1 MPNVTGPEEPIHV
14 PRRWLTWG
22 NLIWLLIVVMI
33 ILTIMAMIWASKQP
47 PIHSEP
53 GPPLS

>member
-1 MPNVTGPEEPIHV
+1 MAEPEKDAI
-14 PRRWLTWG
+14 RRNRWLTWG
-22 NLIWLLIVVMI
+22 NFLWMVIALMLV
-33 ILTIMAMIWASKQP
+33 LTILAMIWASKQP